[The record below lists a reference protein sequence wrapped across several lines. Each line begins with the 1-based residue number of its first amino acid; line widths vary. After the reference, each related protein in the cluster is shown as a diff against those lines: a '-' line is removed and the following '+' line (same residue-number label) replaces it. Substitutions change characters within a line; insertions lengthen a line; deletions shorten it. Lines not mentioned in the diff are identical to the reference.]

1 MDRFEAMKV
10 FVAAVE
16 EGSLAAASRRLKRSP
31 AAVSRAIASLEGRIG
46 AELLHRTTRA
56 LKLSEAGERYVIACR
71 RVLAELEEADMLA
84 AGDGA
89 TPRGLLTVSAPPIS
103 GEEVLRPILD
113 DFLDHHPLV
122 SARLLLQDH
131 AVSLVDEGVDV
142 ALRIGRLPDSS
153 LIATRI
159 GDDVRRVVVASPAY
173 LAAHPV
179 IREPADLAR
188 HAIIAFSNFGLDSW
202 AFTAEANSPAPRTVR
217 FAPRLTVNSVRAAL
231 ASAAEGRGLTRL
243 YSYHVAPLVQAGRL
257 QLVLQ
262 EAEPPAVPAHLLTPE
277 GRHATPKVR
286 AFLDFA
292 TPRLRA
298 QFASFSAAAQALG

>member
-1 MDRFEAMKV
+1 VDRIEAMKV
-10 FVAAVE
+10 FVTTVE

-46 AELLHRTTRA
+46 TELLYRTTRA
-56 LKLSEAGERYVIACR
+56 LKLSEAGDRYVVASR
-71 RVLAELEEADMLA
+71 RVLADLEAADTLA

-113 DFLDHHPLV
+113 DFLDRHPLV
-122 SARLLLQDH
+122 SARLLLQDR

-142 ALRIGRLPDSS
+142 ALRIGKLPDSS
-153 LIATRI
+153 LIATCV
-159 GDDVRRVVVASPAY
+159 GNDVRRVVVASPAY
-173 LAAHPV
+173 LAAHLV

-202 AFTAEANSPAPRTVR
+202 TFRGEATSPAPRTVR
-217 FAPRLTVNSVRAAL
+217 FTPRLIVNSVRAAL

-243 YSYHVAPLVQAGRL
+243 YSYHVAPLVHAGRL
-257 QLVLQ
+257 QVVLS
-262 EAEPPAVPAHLLTPE
+262 EAEPSAVPAHLVTPE

-292 TPRLRA
+292 APRLRS
-298 QFASFSAAAQALG
+298 QFASYSAAARVLG